1 MAASAS
7 KPSSTRLPVVDVGP
21 QVTTRLPPGKLRIE
35 LLTDPW
41 SVWCWGF
48 EPVRRALELR
58 HPSLEFRFLLGG
70 MFPTMPRPEQ
80 AGFDVERFFS
90 IVHRTTG
97 MPIRMDGIR
106 RDAPDSTYPA
116 CVHVHAVRQLA
127 PDMEAVY
134 LRGLREAAYLDG
146 LNVSRIEVGAD
157 VAARIGLDRAA
168 FIKTRTSKACEESFL
183 ESIEALHKRNLHA
196 YPTILFTVAGQTHV
210 VAGFQSLPAVL
221 GIAQSLTGRAFAP
234 TPDPPLLDVVPPG
247 ERVATREVAE
257 VLGTSLEHAFELCR
271 AAEAKGRL
279 AREEHP
285 HGVVWHRA
293 GAGPAPARKAARRG
307 ALITPGV

>member
-1 MAASAS
+1 MAEKTLHTPKEA
-7 KPSSTRLPVVDVGP
+7 RLPVVDVGP
-21 QVTTRLPPGKLRIE
+21 RVTSRLPPGKLRIE

-48 EPVRRALELR
+48 EPIRRALELR
-58 HPSLEFRFLLGG
+58 HPTLEFRPLLGG

-97 MPIRMDGIR
+97 MPIRYDGIR

-116 CVHVHAVRQLA
+116 CIHVHAVRLLA
-127 PDMEAVY
+127 PERESEY
-134 LRGLREAAYLDG
+134 LRALREAAYLDG
-146 LNVSRIEVGAD
+146 LNISRLEVGAE
-157 VAARIGLDRAA
+157 VAQRVGLEGDA
-168 FIKTRTSKACEESFL
+168 FLKMRRSKAAEESFL
-183 ESIEALHKRNLHA
+183 SQIESLHERNLHA

-210 VAGFQSLPAVL
+210 VEGFQSLPAVL

-234 TPDPPLLDVVPPG
+234 TPDPTLDLVVPPG

-257 VLGTSLEHAFELCR
+257 VLGMSLEAALDLCR
-271 AAEAKGRL
+271 AEEEKGRL
-279 AREEHP
+279 VREEHP
-285 HGVVWHRA
+285 QGVVWSRK
-293 GAGPAPARKAARRG
+293 GKRPAATARQRRG
-307 ALITPGV
+307 VVITPDV